1 MSKHDD
7 NKVKLNI
14 ESDKLFYTGLVIFV
28 ILMLFVANIG
38 SWYRSNCEHKY
49 VIITTRD
56 GNTIAGYTKSIYYNR
71 NYVEITIDNTT
82 YTVGYENF
90 IAMTAPQ

>member
-1 MSKHDD
+1 MSSQ
-7 NKVKLNI
+7 NNEVRTNLN
-14 ESDKLFYTGLVIFV
+14 SDKLFYTGLVIFV
-28 ILMLFVANIG
+28 ILMLCIASIG
-38 SWYRSNCEHKY
+38 SWYRSNREHKY
-49 VIITTRD
+49 VIITTPD

-71 NYVEITIDNTT
+71 NYAEITIDNTT

>member
-1 MSKHDD
+1 MSSQ
-7 NKVKLNI
+7 NNEVRTNLN
-14 ESDKLFYTGLVIFV
+14 SDKLFYTGLVIFV
-28 ILMLFVANIG
+28 ILMLCIASIG
-38 SWYRSNCEHKY
+38 SWYRSNREHKH
-49 VIITTRD
+49 VIITTPD

-71 NYVEITIDNTT
+71 NYAEITIDNTT